1 MRHSNG
7 TRLPYRS
14 TFEGVSDI
22 SERFR
27 SVAGAFSER
36 VERVEEADWARPS
49 PCEEWTARD
58 VVTHVVANA
67 TTFLAL
73 ARGESR
79 GVSEVAEE
87 DPASAWA
94 VTRAAL
100 QAALEDEQVAKRE
113 FVGPM
118 GPSTLEQTMAMFGIG
133 DVLIHTWDLA
143 RATGQD
149 ERLHPDEVTRLL
161 EAMRPRD
168 AALRQG
174 GRFGPR
180 IDAPAAVDEQT
191 QLLLFTGRQVAGQ

>member
-1 MRHSNG
+1 M
-7 TRLPYRS
+7 
-14 TFEGVSDI
+14 SDI

-27 SVAGAFSER
+27 RVAGAFSER

-49 PCEEWTARD
+49 PCEGWTARD
-58 VVTHVVANA
+58 VVTHVVTNA

-73 ARGESR
+73 ARGKTG
-79 GVSEVAEE
+79 GVSEVVED

-100 QAALEDEQVAKRE
+100 QAALEDEEVAKRE

-118 GPSTLEQTMAMFGIG
+118 GPSTLEQTIAMFGIG

-149 ERLHPDEVTRLL
+149 ERLDPDEVTRLL
-161 EAMRPRD
+161 EAMKPRD

-180 IDAPAAVDEQT
+180 IDPPAGVDEQT
-191 QLLLFTGRQVAGQ
+191 RLLLFTGRRVTDQ